1 MRIDRMLGITVM
13 LLNRDRISARELSDK
28 YEVSIRTIYRDI
40 EAINMA
46 GIPVVAHSGN
56 NGGFGIMSNY
66 KIDRQL
72 LTLNDMVSI
81 LSALKGMNATLED
94 RDLDEAIEKITNLVP
109 ADKTEHLASR
119 MEHVSID
126 IQPWGYRERQKQ
138 HIKTVH
144 DGILNHLL
152 LTFIYSNSKG
162 EVVKRTV
169 EPMTLLFK
177 GYAWYLFA
185 FCRLKNDF
193 RLFKLS
199 RMKELVI
206 GEENFVRKNV
216 KYQEHFSSS
225 SENVKMVKMRLKFS
239 PKVRMKVEEYFEDEH
254 IEHLEDGAMIV
265 TFDVPEDDWIYS
277 MILGFGDCVEV
288 IEPKRMRSAIREK
301 TEKILSLYKH
311 DITVSHS

>member
-46 GIPVVAHSGN
+46 GIPVVAHSGS

-94 RDLDEAIEKITNLVP
+94 RELDEAIEKITSLVP

-119 MEHVSID
+119 LEHVSID

-144 DGILNHLL
+144 EAIFNHLL
-152 LTFIYSNSKG
+152 ISFTYSNSKG
-162 EVVKRTV
+162 EVVERTV

-185 FCRLKNDF
+185 FCKLKNDF

-199 RMKELVI
+199 RMKELVVQDEI
-206 GEENFVRKNV
+206 FKRKNV
-216 KYQEHFSSS
+216 KYEEHFSSS
-225 SENVKMVKMRLKFS
+225 SENVKMIRMLLKFS

-254 IEHLEDGAMIV
+254 IEYLSNGEMIAA
-265 TFDVPEDDWIYS
+265 FDAPEDDWVYS
-277 MILGFGDCVEV
+277 MILGFGDYVEV
-288 IEPKRMRSAIREK
+288 IEPKHMRSAIKEK
-301 TEKILSLYKH
+301 TEKILALYKH